1 MKYFLIYFYSV
12 FLFAQTGLEV
22 AKMVD
27 NRKTPK
33 DQSNITKMI
42 LTNSKGKKRI
52 NIIKS
57 KSMDSNKK
65 QIMWFIEPKDDKG
78 VSFLKIENQGKD
90 DEMRM
95 WLPAFKKVRR
105 ISSKRKGDSFMGSD
119 LSYEDMSSRKIDEHK
134 YSRLEDQV
142 VNDKLCY
149 QLEVIPNEKASSSY
163 SKHLSWIDQSTL
175 MIIKEES
182 YDKRGELKKTKKFYN
197 TELKGYS
204 VMERVFVKDVQKKHS
219 TEVTFEGLEVDSGI
233 KESLFQEKNLK
244 RLPRN

>member
-12 FLFAQTGLEV
+12 FIFAQTGLEV

-57 KSMDSNKK
+57 ISMDSNKK

-134 YSRLEDQV
+134 YSRLEDEI
-142 VNDKLCY
+142 VNDNLCY
-149 QLEVIPNEKASSSY
+149 QLEVRPNEKASSSY

-182 YDKRGELKKTKKFYN
+182 YDKRGELKKTKEFYN
-197 TELKGYS
+197 AELKGYS
-204 VMERVFVKDVQKKHS
+204 VMERVFVKDVQKNHS
-219 TEVTFEGLEVDSGI
+219 TEVTFEELEVNLGI

-244 RLPRN
+244 RLPKN

>member
-1 MKYFLIYFYSV
+1 MKYFLLYFYSV
-12 FLFAQTGLEV
+12 FLFGQTGLEV
-22 AKMVD
+22 AKMVE
-27 NRKTPK
+27 NRKIPN

-65 QIMWFIEPKDDKG
+65 QIMWFLEPKDDKG
-78 VSFLKIENQGKD
+78 VAFLKIENQGKD

-119 LSYEDMSSRKIDEHK
+119 LSYEDMSSRKIEEHK
-134 YSRLEDQV
+134 YLRLEDEII
-142 VNDKLCY
+142 NDLLCY
-149 QLEVIPNEKASSSY
+149 QLEVIPNEKAQSAY
-163 SKHLSWIDQSTL
+163 SKHLSWIDQATL

-182 YDKRGELKKTKKFYN
+182 YDKRGELKKTKEFYN
-197 TELKGYS
+197 SVLKGYS
-204 VMERVFVKDVQKKHS
+204 VMERVFVKDVQKNHS
-219 TEVTFEGLEVDSGI
+219 TEVTFEGLEVNLGI
-233 KESLFQEKNLK
+233 KETLFQEKNLK
-244 RLPRN
+244 RLPKN